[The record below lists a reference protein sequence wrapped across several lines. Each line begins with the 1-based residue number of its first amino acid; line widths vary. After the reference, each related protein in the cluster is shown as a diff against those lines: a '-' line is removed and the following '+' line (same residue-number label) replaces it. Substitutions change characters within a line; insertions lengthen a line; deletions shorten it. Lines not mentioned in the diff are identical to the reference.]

1 MNFLSGEKKLQT
13 AWKLTSKTIPKG
25 ARKSGLY
32 RNKMYPFCLP
42 LEHAAYNL
50 FHGIRDD
57 AINTWKRHGII
68 WHGSALPGLPS
79 NHLCSSQV
87 FAVNLLFPFID
98 KPEALADAL
107 RPYFPDIVRMLHVED
122 KRYIAFEWIG
132 DINYLKEEPR
142 IGESR
147 KRGAGNTSIDAM
159 MAYETQD
166 DKKVMLLIEVKYSES
181 YGVSYK
187 RFRSDGS
194 DRFENYE
201 EFFYS
206 PGSPINL
213 DVTPN
218 LTDFLY
224 EPFYQLLRHSLLASQ
239 IMKTGKPKVNRVQV
253 VHLTVTGNQNLLAV
267 TAPRLRH
274 LGNTTYEVWKSIL
287 KDPSTFSLI
296 STESFFKGIN
306 LEVHR
311 DLEPWALFMKNRY
324 SFLQ

>member
-13 AWKLTSKTIPKG
+13 AWKLTSKAIPKG
-25 ARKSGLY
+25 ARKPGLY

-42 LEHAAYNL
+42 LEFAAYNL
-50 FHGIRDD
+50 FHEIRED
-57 AINTWKRHGII
+57 ALKTWKRHCII

-87 FAVNLLFPFID
+87 FAVNLLFPFIN

-107 RPYFPDIVRMLHVED
+107 RPFFPDIARMLPVED

-132 DINYLKEEPR
+132 AINYLNEEPR

-159 MAYETQD
+159 MAYETHEG
-166 DKKVMLLIEVKYSES
+166 KRVMLLIEIKYSES

-194 DRFENYE
+194 DRFGNYE
-201 EFFYS
+201 DFFYS
-206 PGSPINL
+206 PESPINL
-213 DVTPN
+213 EVTPN

-239 IMKTGKPKVNRVQV
+239 IIKIGKPKVNRVQV
-253 VHLTVTGNQNLLAV
+253 VHLTVTGNRDLLAV
-267 TAPRLRH
+267 TAPKLRH
-274 LGNTTYEVWKSIL
+274 LGDTTHEVWTSIL
-287 KDPSTFSLI
+287 KDPSSFSLI
-296 STESFFKGIN
+296 STEGFFKGIN
-306 LEVHR
+306 LEAHR
-311 DLEPWALFMKNRY
+311 ELEPWALFMKNRY
-324 SFLQ
+324 SFLR